1 MKRLTLTLSAAALL
15 MGAMAISA
23 NAQSVGS
30 GAGGVHAQ
38 LQNATPIV
46 KQAAC
51 RGFGPRCGPGY
62 TWTCG
67 YYGRCW
73 CRPCY

>member
-1 MKRLTLTLSAAALL
+1 MRMLTAIGALIGLTVLASAQTQNF
-15 MGAMAISA
+15 GAQ
-23 NAQSVGS
+23 NF
-30 GAGGVHAQ
+30 HAQ
-38 LQNATPIV
+38 LQNATPIA

-51 RGFGPRCGPGY
+51 RGFGPHCPPGY

-67 YYGRCW
+67 GYRGCW

>member
-1 MKRLTLTLSAAALL
+1 MRKLAMTMTAAALVL
-15 MGAMAISA
+15 GSMAISA
-23 NAQSVGS
+23 NAAQMP
-30 GAGGVHAQ
+30 GAAGFHAQ
-38 LQNATPIV
+38 IQNATPIV

-51 RGFGPRCGPGY
+51 RGFGEHCPLGF

-67 YYGRCW
+67 GYRGCW